1 MSKKN
6 VLDNIM
12 NYFNDEEEEEE
23 EDEEEGNYIP
33 NYNKNNKKNVN
44 KKKGTS
50 LKELNSS
57 LTINN
62 PEDEEEKI
70 INKDNN
76 INNDNNNNNFYSYL
90 GSNSSRPDT
99 PKLNENKIK
108 EEENI
113 NEKKRDENEINDDDN
128 NNIFS
133 ETIKTKLKDI
143 NSNIISLEDNNN
155 ILESYDESVNSRQT
169 FYKIEN
175 INENQ
180 KINSK
185 ESQKEISINEKE
197 DMSKNKK
204 EVKDEKKIINNNIE
218 IKNNE
223 LNLNEEKNKEE
234 ENNIKIENN
243 KNNNNINLKNNINN
257 EYSDMIRRNKLSI
270 ELQKTKEKLRQIEN
284 LNIEN
289 NLNENM
295 EKIINKEKEEFSNN
309 NFNNIN
315 YLNFKDMKE
324 IYKDDYID
332 KEKEKDLNIKA
343 INEKEIIIK
352 KENEDLI
359 NNINSN
365 NIDNLFIPI
374 MNNNIIENEIKKNR
388 NKLKKFNKDKKQ
400 LTKSKSSEQ
409 FNTKFN
415 INKSSFKWL
424 SSYNEKLIS
433 KIILKNSDKNKQISI
448 LGIIKTLH
456 TLKILHNL
464 LSKNKL
470 DLNNLNENVQKQKE
484 VDFVE
489 QIWFLLN
496 PNNKKVIN
504 NEIFECFIKLL
515 FPYTNNLKQS
525 AIEYIEEYIKI
536 INFMEPKS
544 DIKNNDEYFY
554 SPLRNEYFPK
564 NKKWSTEKIIQTFF
578 ELKRNRIAYKKN
590 FEKIYKEENKN
601 NENKKKKRTN
611 LNFDELYESFMIKK
625 EAREKTLN
633 IMREEQ
639 EKEKE
644 EIISK
649 YTYIPKII
657 KNKENKWKNIYD
669 NNNNNNKSVYDK
681 LYERRKDKEKKI
693 KKLKD
698 KFNKYDI
705 ENKKIEKYSFK
716 PEINN
721 FENSKKQFEKND
733 IPDNCK
739 KYIKKNLEII
749 KRKKELKLEE
759 ENKYN
764 GTNYEKIR
772 KIKFKCKGPLYEP
785 KKIYKNEKINKE
797 IKINDKNNFT
807 VKIKLPNKKD
817 INLTVNINENIKQKV
832 EKLCKIYSLD
842 NNIKEKIINQIESYK
857 EIYNQE
863 GHN

>member
-6 VLDNIM
+6 VFDNIM

-76 INNDNNNNNFYSYL
+76 INNDNNNNFYSYL

-113 NEKKRDENEINDDDN
+113 NEKKRDENEIKDEDN
-128 NNIFS
+128 NDIFS

-185 ESQKEISINEKE
+185 ESQKDIPINEKE
-197 DMSKNKK
+197 DISKNKK
-204 EVKDEKKIINNNIE
+204 EVKDEKNKINNNIE

-223 LNLNEEKNKEE
+223 LNEEKNKEE

-295 EKIINKEKEEFSNN
+295 EKIINKEKEECSNI

-332 KEKEKDLNIKA
+332 KEKEKEKDLNIKA

-433 KIILKNSDKNKQISI
+433 KIILNNSDKNKQISI

-578 ELKRNRIAYKKN
+578 ELKRNRIAYKKK
-590 FEKIYKEENKN
+590 FEKINKEENKN
-601 NENKKKKRTN
+601 NENKKKKRAN

-705 ENKKIEKYSFK
+705 ENKKIENYSFK

-832 EKLCKIYSLD
+832 EKLCKIYSLND
-842 NNIKEKIINQIESYK
+842 NIKEKIINQIESYK

>member
-6 VLDNIM
+6 VFDNIM

-50 LKELNSS
+50 LKEFNSS

-76 INNDNNNNNFYSYL
+76 INNDNNNNFYSYL

-108 EEENI
+108 EGENI
-113 NEKKRDENEINDDDN
+113 NEKKKDENEINDDDN

-169 FYKIEN
+169 FFKIEN

-180 KINSK
+180 KINNK
-185 ESQKEISINEKE
+185 ESKKEISINEKE
-197 DMSKNKK
+197 DISKNKK
-204 EVKDEKKIINNNIE
+204 ELKDEKNKINNNIE

-223 LNLNEEKNKEE
+223 LNEEKNKEE

-295 EKIINKEKEEFSNN
+295 EKIINKEKEEFSNI

-388 NKLKKFNKDKKQ
+388 NKLKKYNKDKKQ

-578 ELKRNRIAYKKN
+578 ELKRNRIAYKKK
-590 FEKIYKEENKN
+590 FEKINKEENKN

-817 INLTVNINENIKQKV
+817 INLTININENIKQKV

>member
-6 VLDNIM
+6 VFDNIM

-76 INNDNNNNNFYSYL
+76 INNDNNNNFYSYL

-108 EEENI
+108 DEENI
-113 NEKKRDENEINDDDN
+113 NEKKKDENEINDDDN

-180 KINSK
+180 KINNK
-185 ESQKEISINEKE
+185 ESQKDIPISEKE
-197 DMSKNKK
+197 DISKNKK
-204 EVKDEKKIINNNIE
+204 EVKDEKKIIDSNIE

-223 LNLNEEKNKEE
+223 LNEEKNKEE

-324 IYKDDYID
+324 IYKDDDID

-359 NNINSN
+359 NNINAN

-409 FNTKFN
+409 YNTKFN

-433 KIILKNSDKNKQISI
+433 KIILNNSDKNKQISI

-590 FEKIYKEENKN
+590 FEKINKEENKN
-601 NENKKKKRTN
+601 NENKKKKKTN

-649 YTYIPKII
+649 YTYVPKII

-705 ENKKIEKYSFK
+705 ENKKIENYSFK

-817 INLTVNINENIKQKV
+817 INLTININENIKQKV

>member
-6 VLDNIM
+6 VFDNIM
-12 NYFNDEEEEEE
+12 NCFNDEEEEEE

-76 INNDNNNNNFYSYL
+76 INNDNNNNFYSYL

-113 NEKKRDENEINDDDN
+113 NEKKRDENKIKNEDN
-128 NNIFS
+128 NDIFS

-169 FYKIEN
+169 FFKNEN

-185 ESQKEISINEKE
+185 ESQKDIPINEKE
-197 DMSKNKK
+197 DISKNKK
-204 EVKDEKKIINNNIE
+204 ELKDEKKIIDSNIE

-223 LNLNEEKNKEE
+223 LNKEKNKEE

-415 INKSSFKWL
+415 ISKSSFKWL

-536 INFMEPKS
+536 INFMEPKN

-590 FEKIYKEENKN
+590 FEKINKEENKN

>member
-6 VLDNIM
+6 VFDNIM

-76 INNDNNNNNFYSYL
+76 INNDNNNNFYSYL

-108 EEENI
+108 EGENI
-113 NEKKRDENEINDDDN
+113 NEKKKDENEINDDDN

-155 ILESYDESVNSRQT
+155 ILEPYDESVNSRQT
-169 FYKIEN
+169 FFKNEN

-180 KINSK
+180 KINNK
-185 ESQKEISINEKE
+185 ESQKDIPINEKE
-197 DMSKNKK
+197 DISKNKK
-204 EVKDEKKIINNNIE
+204 EVKDEKKIIDSNIE

-223 LNLNEEKNKEE
+223 LNEEKNKEE

-332 KEKEKDLNIKA
+332 KEKEKEKDLNTKA

-578 ELKRNRIAYKKN
+578 ELKRNRIAYKKK

-601 NENKKKKRTN
+601 NENKKKKRAN

-772 KIKFKCKGPLYEP
+772 KMKFKCKGPLYEP

-817 INLTVNINENIKQKV
+817 INLTININENIKQKV

>member
-6 VLDNIM
+6 VFDNIM

-76 INNDNNNNNFYSYL
+76 INNDNNNNFYSYL

-108 EEENI
+108 EGENI
-113 NEKKRDENEINDDDN
+113 NEKKKDENEINDDDN

-169 FYKIEN
+169 FFKNEN

-180 KINSK
+180 KINNK
-185 ESQKEISINEKE
+185 ESQKDIPINEKE
-197 DMSKNKK
+197 DISKNKK
-204 EVKDEKKIINNNIE
+204 EVKDEKKIIDSNIE

-223 LNLNEEKNKEE
+223 LNEEKNKEE

-332 KEKEKDLNIKA
+332 KEKEKEKDLNIKA

-578 ELKRNRIAYKKN
+578 ELKRNRIAYKKK

>member
-6 VLDNIM
+6 VFDNIM

-76 INNDNNNNNFYSYL
+76 INNDNNNNFYSYL

-108 EEENI
+108 EGENI
-113 NEKKRDENEINDDDN
+113 NEKKKDENEINNDD

-169 FYKIEN
+169 FFKNEN

-185 ESQKEISINEKE
+185 ESQKDIPINEKE
-197 DMSKNKK
+197 DISKNKK
-204 EVKDEKKIINNNIE
+204 EVKDEKKIIDSNIE

-223 LNLNEEKNKEE
+223 LNKEKNKEE

-332 KEKEKDLNIKA
+332 KEKEKEKDLNTKA

-433 KIILKNSDKNKQISI
+433 KIILNNSDKNKQISI

-554 SPLRNEYFPK
+554 SPLRNEYFSK

-578 ELKRNRIAYKKN
+578 ELKRNRIAYKKK
-590 FEKIYKEENKN
+590 FEKINKEENKN

>member
-6 VLDNIM
+6 VFDNIM

-76 INNDNNNNNFYSYL
+76 INNDNNNNFYSYL

-108 EEENI
+108 EGENI
-113 NEKKRDENEINDDDN
+113 NEKKKDENEINDDDN

-169 FYKIEN
+169 FFKNEN

-180 KINSK
+180 KINNK
-185 ESQKEISINEKE
+185 ESQKDIPINEKE
-197 DMSKNKK
+197 DISKNKK
-204 EVKDEKKIINNNIE
+204 EVKDEKKIIDSNIE

-223 LNLNEEKNKEE
+223 LNEEKNKEE

-578 ELKRNRIAYKKN
+578 ELKRNRIAYKKK
-590 FEKIYKEENKN
+590 FEKINKEENKN

-817 INLTVNINENIKQKV
+817 INLTININENIKQKV
-832 EKLCKIYSLD
+832 EKLCKIYSLND
-842 NNIKEKIINQIESYK
+842 NIKEKIINQIESYK

>member
-6 VLDNIM
+6 VFDNIM

-50 LKELNSS
+50 LKEFNSS

-108 EEENI
+108 EKENI
-113 NEKKRDENEINDDDN
+113 NEKKKDENEINDDDN

-169 FYKIEN
+169 FFKIEN

-180 KINSK
+180 KINNK
-185 ESQKEISINEKE
+185 ESQKDIPINEKE
-197 DMSKNKK
+197 DISKNKK
-204 EVKDEKKIINNNIE
+204 EVKDEKKIIDSNIE

-223 LNLNEEKNKEE
+223 LNEEKNKEE

-295 EKIINKEKEEFSNN
+295 EKIINKEKEEFSNI

-359 NNINSN
+359 NNINAN

-388 NKLKKFNKDKKQ
+388 NKLKKYNKDKKQ

-578 ELKRNRIAYKKN
+578 ELKRNRIAYKKK
-590 FEKIYKEENKN
+590 FEKINKEENKN

-817 INLTVNINENIKQKV
+817 INLTININENIKQKV

>member
-6 VLDNIM
+6 VFDNIM

-76 INNDNNNNNFYSYL
+76 INNDNNNNFYSYL

-113 NEKKRDENEINDDDN
+113 NEKKKDENEINDDDN

-169 FYKIEN
+169 FYKIKN

-180 KINSK
+180 KINNK
-185 ESQKEISINEKE
+185 ESQKDIPINEKE
-197 DMSKNKK
+197 DISKNKK
-204 EVKDEKKIINNNIE
+204 ELKDEKKIIDSNIE

-223 LNLNEEKNKEE
+223 LNEEKNKEE

-295 EKIINKEKEEFSNN
+295 EKIINKEKEEFSNI

-332 KEKEKDLNIKA
+332 KEKEKEKDLNIKA

-388 NKLKKFNKDKKQ
+388 NKVKKFNKDKKQ

-433 KIILKNSDKNKQISI
+433 KIILNNSDKNKQISI

-536 INFMEPKS
+536 INFMEPKN
-544 DIKNNDEYFY
+544 DIKNDEYFY

-590 FEKIYKEENKN
+590 FEKINKEENKN

-721 FENSKKQFEKND
+721 FENSKKQFKKND

>member
-76 INNDNNNNNFYSYL
+76 INNDNNNNFYSYL

-108 EEENI
+108 EGENI
-113 NEKKRDENEINDDDN
+113 NEKKREENEIKDEDN
-128 NNIFS
+128 NDIFS

-169 FYKIEN
+169 FFKNEN

-180 KINSK
+180 KINNK
-185 ESQKEISINEKE
+185 ESQKDIPINEKE
-197 DMSKNKK
+197 DISKNKK
-204 EVKDEKKIINNNIE
+204 EVKDEKKIIDSNIE

-223 LNLNEEKNKEE
+223 LNEEKNKEE

-332 KEKEKDLNIKA
+332 KEKEKEKDLNIKA

-590 FEKIYKEENKN
+590 FEKINKEENKN
-601 NENKKKKRTN
+601 NENKKKKRAN

>member
-6 VLDNIM
+6 VFDNIM

-76 INNDNNNNNFYSYL
+76 INNDNNNNFYSYL

-108 EEENI
+108 EGENI
-113 NEKKRDENEINDDDN
+113 NEKKKDENEIKDEDN
-128 NNIFS
+128 NDIFS

-169 FYKIEN
+169 FFKNEN

-180 KINSK
+180 KINNK

-204 EVKDEKKIINNNIE
+204 EVKDEKKIIDSNIE

-223 LNLNEEKNKEE
+223 LNEEKNKEE

-295 EKIINKEKEEFSNN
+295 EKIINKEKEECSNI

-374 MNNNIIENEIKKNR
+374 MNNNIIENEIKRNR

-590 FEKIYKEENKN
+590 FEKINKEENKN

-705 ENKKIEKYSFK
+705 ENKKIENYSFK

-772 KIKFKCKGPLYEP
+772 KMKFKCKGPLYEP

-817 INLTVNINENIKQKV
+817 INLTININENIKQKV